1 MLDRLA
7 GEVQRCGIVGRMIR
21 TPRGEPVASPWQPR
35 PLGEILEQLRAAVSP
50 APGSPT
56 ILAVDGRS
64 ASGKSTMAAR
74 LAALAP
80 GATVVHSDD
89 VAWWES
95 FFGWD
100 HLMRGGILEPLRR
113 GEGVSYR
120 PPAWDARGRE
130 GAIDVPAGVPL
141 VVIEGVSVSRR
152 SLGQLVDAAIWMQS
166 DVHVARR
173 RGLERDGGTQA
184 DLDFWNAWDREEMR
198 FLADDRPWD
207 RARVV
212 LCGTP
217 DLADVAFDP
226 DTEVLVG
233 RTLRP

>member
-1 MLDRLA
+1 
-7 GEVQRCGIVGRMIR
+7 MIT
-21 TPRGEPVASPWQPR
+21 TPRGEPVASPWRAR
-35 PLGEILEQLRAAVSP
+35 PLDEILGQVRAAVGQP
-50 APGSPT
+50 QGTPT

-74 LAALAP
+74 LAALEP

-120 PPAWDARGRE
+120 PPAWDARGRV

-141 VVIEGVSVSRR
+141 VVIEGVGVSRR
-152 SLGQLVDAAIWMQS
+152 SLGHLVDVAIWVQS
-166 DVHVARR
+166 DMHEARR

-184 DLDFWNAWDREEMR
+184 GLDFWNAWDHEEMR

-217 DLADVAFDP
+217 DLAGVTFDR
-226 DTEVLVG
+226 DTEVLAG
-233 RTLRP
+233 RTLRS